1 MAAEVTTADLAAA
14 QSRDTRSAAE
24 HQEERQERIALF
36 SDEQVTELRNRWTA
50 IQGDFVDEPRGAVD
64 KADVLVAD
72 AITRL
77 TEGFAR
83 SRADLDQQWKR
94 GGSVSTED
102 LRQALRHYRS
112 FFDRILNV

>member
-1 MAAEVTTADLAAA
+1 MTTEVPAADLAAA
-14 QSRDTRSAAE
+14 QSRDTRSPAE
-24 HQEERQERIALF
+24 QQEERLALF
-36 SDEQVTELRNRWTA
+36 SDEQVTELRNRWTT
-50 IQGDFVDEPRGAVD
+50 IQGEFVDEPRGAVD

-83 SRADLDQQWKR
+83 TRADLDQQWKR

>member
-1 MAAEVTTADLAAA
+1 MTPEMTTADLAAA
-14 QSRDTRSAAE
+14 QSRDTRSVSDP
-24 HQEERQERIALF
+24 QEERHEHIALF
-36 SDEQVTELRNRWTA
+36 SDEQITELRNRWTA

-83 SRADLDQQWKR
+83 TRADLDQQWKR

-112 FFDRILNV
+112 FFDRLLNV